1 VTPDLDAITEA
12 GPEIRTVAR
21 LLHEH
26 WPSVM
31 SEDQYAGA
39 LTEWLLD
46 HQLAPELAALDPGVR
61 VWYLYTQGLIIVRSE
76 FTEQEQH
83 REESS

>member
-31 SEDQYAGA
+31 SEDQYAAG

-46 HQLAPELAALDPGVR
+46 HQLAPDLAAIAPGTR
-61 VWYLYTQGLIIVRSE
+61 VWFLYTLGLKIVRSE
-76 FTEQEQH
+76 LSEQEQH